1 MAAADVLKAANNET
15 DLVKRMQIY
24 QNIGWSGCNFVTHLS
39 LVRTDVAESD
49 ENAVKAKEQAIL
61 ELGNMLA
68 KKSDAKGNHLR
79 KHYHDLPLAD
89 LIVLTRPFLS
99 QISKAKAS
107 RLVRTLVDLFLDLE
121 AGTGHEIDLCRECID
136 WANQERRVFLRQAL
150 ETRLMGLL
158 YENGLY
164 EDALKLG
171 SALLRELK
179 KLDDKVLLVEVQLME
194 SQVYYRLGNLQRS
207 RAALTSARTTANGI
221 YCPPRL
227 QASLDLLSGKCEW
240 FIRQ

>member
-1 MAAADVLKAANNET
+1 MAAADVLKAANSET

-24 QNIGWSGCNFVTHLS
+24 QNI
-39 LVRTDVAESD
+39 VRTDVAESD

-68 KKSDAKGNHLR
+68 KKSDAKA
-79 KHYHDLPLAD
+79 LAD
-89 LIVLTRPFLS
+89 LIVLTRPFLK

-150 ETRLMGLL
+150 ETRLMGLF